1 MPRQPTTSRARRP
14 TPTARR
20 RPRLP
25 QRRSTRRQNAA
36 RSLTLVVAAGL
47 LVAAGTWAYERSPL
61 VPAPPGCT
69 VSTADGAVEL
79 APDEAMRVAS
89 AVAVAHDRGLST
101 ARTGAAVAA
110 ARAGT
115 GDGSTAAAVGPWLAA
130 PKSPVPAEDTAIAT
144 AMLGGKDPALTCRA
158 RLATGLAVQP
168 EGRSGLTPRADHVRA
183 AFTALIGRQSLGGYA
198 PGGVSTGHGA
208 RSAHYE
214 GRAVDV
220 FFRPITAD
228 HRRDGWVLAQWLA
241 AHAQRLDVATVIFDD
256 RIWTTARSREGW
268 RPYVNSDGPVSNDI
282 LQHRDHVHVDVQRG
296 G

>member
-1 MPRQPTTSRARRP
+1 M
-14 TPTARR
+14 
-20 RPRLP
+20 
-25 QRRSTRRQNAA
+25 
-36 RSLTLVVAAGL
+36 AAG
-47 LVAAGTWAYERSPL
+47 AWAYQRSPL
-61 VPAPPGCT
+61 APPSPGCSVT
-69 VSTADGAVEL
+69 TADGPVEL

-101 ARTGAAVAA
+101 GRTGAAVAA

-115 GDGSTAAAVGPWLAA
+115 GDGSTAAAVGPWLAV
-130 PKSPVPAEDTAIAT
+130 PKKPVPAEDTAIAA
-144 AMLGGKDPALTCRA
+144 AMLGGKNPALTCRA
-158 RLATGLAVQP
+158 QRADDLTVQR

-198 PGGVSTGHGA
+198 PGGVSSGHGS

-220 FFRPITAD
+220 FFRPITTEN
-228 HRRDGWVLAQWLA
+228 RRDGWVLAQWLT
-241 AHAQRLDVATVIFDD
+241 AHAQRLEVATVIFDD

-268 RPYVNSDGPVSNDI
+268 RRYVNSDGPLSNDI